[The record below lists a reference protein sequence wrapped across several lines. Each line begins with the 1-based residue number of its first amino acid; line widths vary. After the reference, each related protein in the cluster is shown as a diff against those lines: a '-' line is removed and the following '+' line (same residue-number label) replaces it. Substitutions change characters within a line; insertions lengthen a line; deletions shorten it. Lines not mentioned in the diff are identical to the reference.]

1 MIQGEALPPVFRL
14 GTAHERVR
22 IAPDPFPF
30 SRVENPGV
38 PGGRFLLREG
48 LKGYTQGS
56 A

>member
-1 MIQGEALPPVFRL
+1 MIRGEAPPPAFRR
-14 GTAHERVR
+14 GTAYERVR
-22 IAPDPFPF
+22 LTPDPFPF

-38 PGGRFLLREG
+38 PRVRFLLREG